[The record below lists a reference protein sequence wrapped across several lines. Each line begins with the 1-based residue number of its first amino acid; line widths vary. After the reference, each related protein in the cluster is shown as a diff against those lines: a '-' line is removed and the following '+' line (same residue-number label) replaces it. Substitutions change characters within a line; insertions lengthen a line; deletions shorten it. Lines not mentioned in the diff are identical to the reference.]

1 MKRVVVQ
8 RVGLLAG
15 WAVMA
20 ACPAQTAGAW
30 RKVSDAQFDRQYV
43 FSMLPQE
50 AEPGSRWLAYDA
62 HAHRLVCCLVVGG
75 KALSKAQLESDY
87 AIPGPWVTDLINGW
101 NLDAAPYRPQVQP
114 LRGQGEYAG
123 YEFKEPDQALGGLL
137 LPMGATAASGPA
149 GLTLE
154 GRVFAVGQSGRSL
167 ADDDGGVVLYRLRPS
182 DGGPAL
188 QVEIRFGIY

>member
-1 MKRVVVQ
+1 MN
-8 RVGLLAG
+8 
-15 WAVMA
+15 
-20 ACPAQTAGAW
+20 
-30 RKVSDAQFDRQYV
+30 S
-43 FSMLPQE
+43 E
-50 AEPGSRWLAYDA
+50 
-62 HAHRLVCCLVVGG
+62 
-75 KALSKAQLESDY
+75 
-87 AIPGPWVTDLINGW
+87 
-101 NLDAAPYRPQVQP
+101 
-114 LRGQGEYAG
+114 
-123 YEFKEPDQALGGLL
+123 EPDQALGGLL